1 MSGDARPVVLITGAA
16 GNLGRAL
23 AGALAANYRIVGLDI
38 RSADADYPIFAADF
52 SNPAAV
58 ELALSRVRER
68 VGAKIASV
76 VHLVAYFDQTGEDSP
91 LYHSVN
97 VEGTRNLLRALQAF
111 EVEQFL
117 YASTMLVHAS
127 CRPGEHIDENQP
139 FDPAY
144 VYPKSKLE
152 AEEAIKTEHGH
163 IPYVILRLAGVYD
176 EKSLIPTLAQQ
187 IARIHRREFQG
198 YLYAGS
204 TLTGQSLLHKED
216 MVDAF
221 RRTIDRRTELPSG
234 TAILIGE
241 PDPMGYDALQD
252 EIGYLIHGAEDW
264 PTLRLP
270 RPLAAAGAWGLAK
283 LEPIIPDAI
292 DKGEEPAVRPYMAM
306 MGDHHYALDIRRARE
321 LLGWEPK
328 HRFKDE
334 LPAIIAELKRDPV
347 GWYKR
352 HKITPAEWALTAHE
366 AGINPETLRRRYEAL
381 RRSEHSRHRWA
392 HFVNIAL
399 GTWLITSPPLLGLEQ
414 PLMIWS
420 DVVSGAALVVL
431 GTIALSWRATWARW
445 ACAGIGF
452 WLLFAP
458 LVFWTTSGAGYLN
471 DTLIGTLIIAF
482 AVALPPEPGVSPLA
496 ATTGSDVPPGWSYN
510 PSAWTQRLPIIALA
524 LIGLYVSRYLAG
536 YQLGHLDNVWEPFF
550 EGSPADPQNGTEEII
565 TSHVAEAW
573 PISDGGLGA
582 ITYILEI
589 LTGVIGLK
597 ARWRTMPWL
606 VILFGLMIVPLSIT
620 SITFVIIQPIVLG
633 TWGTLTLIG
642 AAAMLLQIPYAI
654 DELLASLQFLRR
666 RVRAGK
672 NWLRVFFVGDTD
684 ESALAAATPSKDA
697 GEPKPVRDEFD
708 RSPLAIV
715 RDMVGG
721 GVSLPWNLALSG
733 LIALSL
739 LFTRL
744 TFGSTG
750 AMANADHVIGFLVL
764 TTLSVAAAEA
774 TRPLRYLNVLFGVAL
789 LVTPFA
795 FGAGTAATIN
805 SIVCGIALIL
815 LSRRRGPI
823 RQSYGSWTRLVV

>member
-1 MSGDARPVVLITGAA
+1 M
-16 GNLGRAL
+16 
-23 AGALAANYRIVGLDI
+23 
-38 RSADADYPIFAADF
+38 
-52 SNPAAV
+52 
-58 ELALSRVRER
+58 
-68 VGAKIASV
+68 
-76 VHLVAYFDQTGEDSP
+76 
-91 LYHSVN
+91 
-97 VEGTRNLLRALQAF
+97 
-111 EVEQFL
+111 
-117 YASTMLVHAS
+117 
-127 CRPGEHIDENQP
+127 
-139 FDPAY
+139 
-144 VYPKSKLE
+144 
-152 AEEAIKTEHGH
+152 
-163 IPYVILRLAGVYD
+163 
-176 EKSLIPTLAQQ
+176 
-187 IARIHRREFQG
+187 
-198 YLYAGS
+198 
-204 TLTGQSLLHKED
+204 
-216 MVDAF
+216 
-221 RRTIDRRTELPSG
+221 
-234 TAILIGE
+234 
-241 PDPMGYDALQD
+241 
-252 EIGYLIHGAEDW
+252 
-264 PTLRLP
+264 
-270 RPLAAAGAWGLAK
+270 
-283 LEPIIPDAI
+283 
-292 DKGEEPAVRPYMAM
+292 
-306 MGDHHYALDIRRARE
+306 
-321 LLGWEPK
+321 
-328 HRFKDE
+328 
-334 LPAIIAELKRDPV
+334 
-347 GWYKR
+347 
-352 HKITPAEWALTAHE
+352 
-366 AGINPETLRRRYEAL
+366 
-381 RRSEHSRHRWA
+381 
-392 HFVNIAL
+392 
-399 GTWLITSPPLLGLEQ
+399 
-414 PLMIWS
+414 
-420 DVVSGAALVVL
+420 
-431 GTIALSWRATWARW
+431 
-445 ACAGIGF
+445 
-452 WLLFAP
+452 
-458 LVFWTTSGAGYLN
+458 
-471 DTLIGTLIIAF
+471 
-482 AVALPPEPGVSPLA
+482 
-496 ATTGSDVPPGWSYN
+496 PPGWSYN

-805 SIVCGIALIL
+805 SIVCGTALIL